1 MTEHL
6 PECPI
11 LKPCCDDEEFPEHGF
26 CGNYAGRCLHCMAEC
41 ICDELRSCEER
52 VLKDTATRHL
62 ALIKMIGLGILQT
75 RADELRACEERIAGQ
90 LKEQRSED
98 SKWSYAKG
106 FDDARWLAAKEALQA
121 VQHEEP
127 CDCEPCK
134 AITRALAE
142 LWTRGGDQ
150 P

>member
-6 PECPI
+6 QECWATYPSD
-11 LKPCCDDEEFPEHGF
+11 PP
-26 CGNYAGRCLHCMAEC
+26 AWC
-41 ICDELRSCEER
+41 IC
-52 VLKDTATRHL
+52 
-62 ALIKMIGLGILQT
+62 
-75 RADELRACEERIAGQ
+75 DELRACEERVTRAFKQ
-90 LKEQRSED
+90 QRSED

-106 FDDARWLAAKEALQA
+106 FDDARWIAAKEALQG

-142 LWTRGGDQ
+142 LWTIGQD
-150 P
+150 

>member
-6 PECPI
+6 PECWATYPSD
-11 LKPCCDDEEFPEHGF
+11 PP
-26 CGNYAGRCLHCMAEC
+26 AWC
-41 ICDELRSCEER
+41 ICDELRACEQR

-75 RADELRACEERIAGQ
+75 RADALRACEDRVREDERSNNFTPDDHSDAMT
-90 LKEQRSED
+90 E
-98 SKWSYAKG
+98 SYHRG
-106 FDDARWLAAKEALQA
+106 FDDARWIAAKEALEG
-121 VQHEEP
+121 VLHEEP

-142 LWTRGGDQ
+142 LWTIGNVSDEVR
-150 P
+150 

>member
-6 PECPI
+6 PECP
-11 LKPCCDDEEFPEHGF
+11 CQCAYD
-26 CGNYAGRCLHCMAEC
+26 CGGPC
-41 ICDELRSCEER
+41 ICDALRACEER
-52 VLKDTATRHL
+52 VLKDTDIRHL

-75 RADELRACEERIAGQ
+75 RADELRACEERVTRAF
-90 LKEQRSED
+90 KKQRSED

-106 FDDARWLAAKEALQA
+106 FDDARWISAKEALQG
-121 VQHEEP
+121 VLHEEP

-142 LWTRGGDQ
+142 LWTIGQD
-150 P
+150 

>member
-6 PECPI
+6 PECP
-11 LKPCCDDEEFPEHGF
+11 CCDDEEFQHGF
-26 CGNYAGRCLHCMAEC
+26 CGNFVGGRCLHCMADC
-41 ICDELRSCEER
+41 LCDALRACEAR

-75 RADELRACEERIAGQ
+75 RADELRACEERVTRAFKQ
-90 LKEQRSED
+90 QRSED

-142 LWTRGGDQ
+142 LWTIGQD
-150 P
+150 